1 MGLESQSAINPC
13 HKSRLIK
20 ADEPSISWIKFITPS
35 SSFGPSLE
43 CPALESAKIS
53 WIIPLSAFLIFL
65 DLTLVIGLTGTCKDP
80 WMLCNSHQVSS
91 QLLVKFISLASPT
104 HVSARKKAVGSCTR
118 MKLSTSW
125 TMRRFLSPCT
135 FQNKR
140 LIVLNGVSG
149 QPPSFDIDI

>member
-1 MGLESQSAINPC
+1 MELENQSAINSR
-13 HKSRLIK
+13 HKSCPIK
-20 ADEPSISWIKFITPS
+20 ADQSSIAWIKFITPS
-35 SSFGPSLE
+35 SSFGPSL
-43 CPALESAKIS
+43 AWLVLESAKIS
-53 WIIPLSAFLIFL
+53 WISPLSASLIFL

-140 LIVLNGVSG
+140 LIVLNGVS
-149 QPPSFDIDI
+149 SHHRLI